1 MNKKHSLICVSL
13 ICSASTTVN
22 ADTQAYVDLL
32 FDWAETQFP
41 EVLPAPAAIK
51 DKIIKKLDVASEALS
66 LGAADAAQ
74 LSIIAKKVSAGD
86 PVTAADLSPALI
98 AINDKNESFIFRGY
112 SNNFF
117 LGTGT
122 KPLTPNFSEVC
133 TLNLNEANAVP
144 VCTYGTIPEVMVNVP
159 VATTGGTA
167 GCVTVP
173 RITNGTKV
181 TYSIDSKAT
190 ADLAVDQ
197 IQNAVY
203 KEVSATKIMVDIN
216 DQSFGASPST
226 QAMTQTLGVIEKDGW
241 RSLASSTL
249 AFNDPSVA
257 GTFTA
262 VTNETP
268 KLLGPANS
276 YCTDHTWTT
285 NVVKQITTG
294 EAVVTENGQTT
305 KNPINATSIDELV
318 QKGKV
323 MSTAESLTIGDKT
336 YDTVKVS
343 ITNVL
348 SDFKT
353 LIWYD
358 KVSGVDVK
366 EVLMDARNND
376 AVITETMVTLIEAP

>member
-1 MNKKHSLICVSL
+1 MNKKYSLICVSL

-22 ADTQAYVDLL
+22 ADTQAYVDIL
-32 FDWAETQFP
+32 FDWAEAQFP

-74 LSIIAKKVSAGD
+74 LSIIAKKVSSGD

-98 AINDKNESFIFRGY
+98 AINDKNESFVFRGY

-122 KPLTPNFSEVC
+122 KPLTPSFSEVC
-133 TLNLNEANAVP
+133 TLDNNNGSLI
-144 VCTYGTIPEVMVNVP
+144 CTYGTIPEAMTNVP
-159 VATTGGTA
+159 VATAGGTA

-181 TYSIDSKAT
+181 TYSIDSKAS

-197 IQNAVY
+197 IQSAVY

-216 DQSFGASPST
+216 DQSFGANPST
-226 QAMTQTLGVIEKDGW
+226 QAMTQTLGVVEKDGW
-241 RSLASSTL
+241 RSLVSSTL
-249 AFNDPSVA
+249 AFNDPSVI

-262 VTNETP
+262 VTNAVP
-268 KLLGPANS
+268 KLLGPANN

-285 NVVKQITTG
+285 NVVKQTTTG